1 MKKVFATSMY
11 SFLTVM
17 LLFSVIHIGCSSR
30 RLDQNQQNILE
41 QPQENAPE
49 QRQKKVISA
58 KPKETSIFSVIEIED
73 VEYPTLEASIRLPF
87 SVNSDN
93 TVVLVEKH
101 AYLTTER
108 HLHVIDIS
116 IPQRPVYL
124 TSLAFADNLGKVLA
138 SGNHLVVATRKT
150 FHLVDVSQP
159 SSPVLQST
167 VHLPYRHA
175 IKAIDVHDRHL
186 YVIGENDSLYIFSVP
201 RGQAQLIKA
210 VKLEKRWWLLSP
222 KVGGAEIEQIPLST
236 SNIFPRGLSIP
247 LLSQR
252 GFLQLR
258 SSQDEKVRASS
269 EFLGVERL
277 KNPTTDIQIYDA
289 CRRDDHKMSTGVSYY
304 NMDGECR
311 EHLATTGE
319 KRLTRQK
326 PTLAYR
332 VGKLGD
338 MQQIAQNLSS
348 ETIDI
353 NTKGFMGPL
362 TDFQISDD
370 LLCVVS
376 EKGFLAIHRLVR
388 LENSHHGETSQF
400 LSLTPFQFLSLTPLQ
415 TSRPISIAIGQDY
428 VCVLAVSRV
437 SQR

>member
-1 MKKVFATSMY
+1 MKNAFAATFFFSLTLLTLVPLGCSIKGDRQSPMMVTAATPQETL
-11 SFLTVM
+11 FTVM
-17 LLFSVIHIGCSSR
+17 
-30 RLDQNQQNILE
+30 
-41 QPQENAPE
+41 
-49 QRQKKVISA
+49 
-58 KPKETSIFSVIEIED
+58 ETED
-73 VEYPTLEASIRLPF
+73 PEYPTLAASIRLPF
-87 SVNSDN
+87 RVKSDN

-108 HLHVIDIS
+108 HLHVIDLS

-124 TSLAFADNLGKVLA
+124 TTLAFADELGKVLS
-138 SGNHLVVATRKT
+138 SGNYLVVETRET
-150 FHLVDVSQP
+150 FHLVDISHP

-167 VHLPYRHA
+167 AHLPYRHA

-236 SNIFPRGLSIP
+236 SNMLPSGLTLP
-247 LLSQR
+247 LLSGN

-289 CRRDDHKMSTGVSYY
+289 CRRDDHKISTSVSYY
-304 NMDGECR
+304 NMDR
-311 EHLATTGE
+311 EYRKHLATIGE
-319 KRLTRQK
+319 KHLTRRK

-332 VGKLGD
+332 VGELGE
-338 MQQIAQNLSS
+338 MQQIAEDTSS

-353 NTKGFMGPL
+353 DAKRFMGPV
-362 TDFQISDD
+362 TDFYISDAF
-370 LLCVVS
+370 LSVVHAKGFFAIFSVVS
-376 EKGFLAIHRLVR
+376 IEKKRQGEIHRL
-388 LENSHHGETSQF
+388 
-400 LSLTPFQFLSLTPLQ
+400 LSLTPLQ
-415 TSRPISIAIGQDY
+415 TSRPVSIAIGQDY
-428 VCVLAVSRV
+428 ACVLAVSRV